1 MPMLEC
7 RNVVKDFG
15 GEPVLASVSLALEP
29 GSKTALVGRNGAG
42 KTTLVRILL
51 DEDEDYRGTVVRAPR
66 LRIGYVPQHIEPP
79 PGVSAL
85 GWICEDVERMR
96 ARLERMEGEMAGGSG
111 GALERLL
118 MEYGTLRE
126 AYEERNGDHAED
138 QARRWMDRAGLTGAG
153 DREAARLSGGERNVL
168 ALVKAL
174 MSNPD
179 LLVLDEPGNHL
190 DFWGLSWLEDF
201 LRGLPKAVLLISH
214 NRWLIDR
221 VADRVLELEGGRL
234 TEYAGGYSAYRMEK
248 LRRAAGQGADWQA
261 DRKRIERLE
270 ELVRRFEQI
279 ARARPDPA
287 WGKRLRARRSQLARE
302 KDAATERPLLD
313 GRRIELAFREAECRS
328 DIALDVRGYSKAF
341 GDRALFDSASLDVL
355 TGERVAL
362 VGRNGSGKTTF
373 LKDLVERGNW
383 DDGTLRVGPSMR
395 VGYCAQDRTV
405 FRPDRTVLEEFE
417 ALDAQRDEAWKLLKR
432 FLFRP
437 EDLDRR
443 IESLSGGELNRLQL
457 ARAVFLKANLL
468 ILDEPTNHLDIPG
481 CEAVEDGLAEYP
493 GTILAVSHDRYFL
506 EKIAD
511 RVVLLEDGA
520 FVPYEGTFSE
530 FWRDLG
536 STRADAARG
545 LAGRG
550 RSLKAADRGPDRGQS
565 SRKGNAPEEDGP
577 VTGPKGSKRPELG
590 RTSVEDRIQ
599 ALEEE
604 KAVLEARAAELF
616 RARDFKGSGRIA
628 ADLEKLNRRI
638 EKLYGEL

>member
-1 MPMLEC
+1 MPLLEC
-7 RNVVKDFG
+7 RNVGKDFG
-15 GEPVLASVSLALEP
+15 GEPVLTGVSLSLEP
-29 GSKTALVGRNGAG
+29 GSKTALVGRNGTG

-51 DEDEDYRGTVVRAPR
+51 GLDEDFRGTVIRAPR
-66 LRIGYVPQHIEPP
+66 IRVGYVPQHVEPP
-79 PGVSAL
+79 EGVSAL
-85 GWICEDVERMR
+85 EWLLNEVKEERSR
-96 ARLERMEGEMAGGSG
+96 LVRLEHEMADGSG
-111 GALERLL
+111 AALERLL
-118 MEYGTLRE
+118 AEYGALRE
-126 AYEERNGDHAED
+126 AYEERNGDQAED
-138 QARRWMDRAGLTGAG
+138 QARRLLSRAGLAG
-153 DREAARLSGGERNVL
+153 TADREAARLSGGERNVL

-174 MSNPD
+174 MENPD

-201 LRGLPKAVLLISH
+201 LRGLPKAVLLVSH

-221 VADRVLELEGGRL
+221 VADRVLELEGGKL
-234 TEYAGGYSAYRMEK
+234 AEYAGGYSAYRMEK

-302 KDAATERPLLD
+302 KEAATQKPVLD
-313 GRRIELAFREAECRS
+313 GRRIELDFRDADSRS
-328 DIALDVRGYSKAF
+328 DIALDVRGYSKSF
-341 GDRALFDSASLDVL
+341 GDRALFDAASLDVL

-373 LKDLVERGNW
+373 LKDLVEHGNW
-383 DDGTLRVGPSMR
+383 DHGILRIGPSMR

-405 FRPDRTVLEEFE
+405 FRPERTVVQEFE
-417 ALDAQRDEAWKLLKR
+417 ALDAKREETWKLLKR

-443 IESLSGGELNRLQL
+443 IDTLSGGELNRLQL
-457 ARAVFLKANLL
+457 ARAVYLKANLL
-468 ILDEPTNHLDIPG
+468 ILDEPTNHMDIPG

-506 EKIAD
+506 EKVAD
-511 RVVLLEDGA
+511 RVVLLEDGR

-536 STRADAARG
+536 STRAGAARG

-550 RSLKAADRGPDRGQS
+550 QSLKTAERGQS
-565 SRKGNAPEEDGP
+565 SKKGDATVEEGP
-577 VTGPKGSKRPELG
+577 GTRAKGSKRPEG
-590 RTSVEDRIQ
+590 GQSSVEDRIQ
-599 ALEEE
+599 ALEAE

-616 RARDFKGSGRIA
+616 QTRDFKGSSRVTL
-628 ADLEKLNRRI
+628 DLEKLNRRI